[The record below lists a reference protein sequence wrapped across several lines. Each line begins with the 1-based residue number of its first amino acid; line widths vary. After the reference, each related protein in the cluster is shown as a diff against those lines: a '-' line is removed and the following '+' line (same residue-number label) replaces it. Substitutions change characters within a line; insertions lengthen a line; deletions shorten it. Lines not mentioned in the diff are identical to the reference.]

1 MNTRLKWV
9 GLVHR
14 DKRTPGRFMMRLR
27 LPNGITNGDS
37 FRFYA
42 DSVEKYGPD
51 LGVIDITTRQNI
63 QLRAPPAPA
72 PAKHAESPTSPL
84 ATAHRRGQRRGGAL
98 TPAAPRPRA
107 GGVTLADGPGVIDGL
122 HALNQTCIQTGF
134 DNIRN
139 MVGNPV
145 RAAARP
151 PRATP
156 RPWFGAAPVALSAAL
171 SVPPPPPA
179 WRSSRASTSTRWWT
193 RAPSAIC

>member
-1 MNTRLKWV
+1 MRERRRGRRL
-9 GLVHR
+9 HR
-14 DKRTPGRFMMRLR
+14 AKRNPGTFMMRLR
-27 LPNGITNGDS
+27 VHNGIVTSEQMN
-37 FRFYA
+37 FYA
-42 DSVEKYGPD
+42 DTVEPYGPD
-51 LGVIDITTRQNI
+51 VGVIDITTRQNI